1 MGLRLNTFLII
12 LLGGF
17 LNNLKAQESV
27 DGPIIGCEAGEY
39 KEVAAVFDPNFNIK
53 KAKTASRSSFEVDY
67 TGFTSEAKAA
77 FQSAINVWESYLV
90 SRVPIKVTARYES
103 INSTTLAN
111 SGSKKVFKNFTPSAI
126 KDVWYPSALAN
137 AIAGN
142 DIDPK
147 ETDIVITVNK
157 NISWSFKTDGTKD
170 NFKYDLKT
178 VILHE
183 LAHGL
188 GFTTTFKIAGT
199 NLLQVQWGLEGLPLI
214 YDVYIQNEKGAILT
228 DNSKFG
234 NPSADLKTGTTSGK
248 TFFKVDKG
256 VYKTDPP
263 KMYAPSEFRSG
274 GSISHLDEGKYPKG
288 TENSMMS
295 PQIGSGEINHIPG
308 QVILA
313 ILNQIGWPIVGFDG
327 QVITATEPTVSK
339 VILFP
344 NPSAEELQILAPMD
358 FSEKIEA
365 KVFNSN
371 GLLVKTQ
378 TLDFGLATNPKINI
392 RSLSSGIYILNLGEL
407 GSFRFVKD

>member
-1 MGLRLNTFLII
+1 MGLKFKYIVLI
-12 LLGGF
+12 LSLGI
-17 LNNLKAQESV
+17 LNNLYAQESTA
-27 DGPIIGCEAGEY
+27 GPIIACEAGEY
-39 KEVAAVFDPNFNIK
+39 KEAVAVFDPNFNSK
-53 KAKTASRSSFEVDY
+53 KAKTKARSSFEVDY
-67 TGFTSEAKAA
+67 TGFTSEAKAS
-77 FQSAINVWESYLV
+77 FQSAIDVWESYLV
-90 SRVPIKVTARYES
+90 SRVPIKVTAKYES

-111 SGSKKVFKNFTPSAI
+111 SGSKKVFKNFTPSAFN
-126 KDVWYPSALAN
+126 DVWYPSALAN
-137 AIAGN
+137 AIAGT
-142 DIDPK
+142 DLDPK
-147 ETDIVITVNK
+147 EADIVITVNK
-157 NISWSFKTDGTKD
+157 NISWSFKTDGSRD

-199 NLLQVQWGLEGLPLI
+199 NLLQVQWGLEGLPII
-214 YDVYIQNEKGAILT
+214 YDIYIQNEKGAILT
-228 DNSKFG
+228 DNTKFG

-256 VYKTDPP
+256 VFKTDPP

-274 GSISHLDEGKYPKG
+274 GSISHLDESKYPKG

-327 QVITATEPTVSK
+327 QVITANEPTETK
-339 VILFP
+339 VVLFP
-344 NPSAEELQILAPMD
+344 NPSAEELQIMTPME
-358 FSEKIEA
+358 FKGQINAKIL
-365 KVFNSN
+365 NSS

-378 TLDFGLATNPKINI
+378 NLDFGLLSTPKINT
-392 RSLSSGIYILNLGEL
+392 RLLSSGIYILNLGEL